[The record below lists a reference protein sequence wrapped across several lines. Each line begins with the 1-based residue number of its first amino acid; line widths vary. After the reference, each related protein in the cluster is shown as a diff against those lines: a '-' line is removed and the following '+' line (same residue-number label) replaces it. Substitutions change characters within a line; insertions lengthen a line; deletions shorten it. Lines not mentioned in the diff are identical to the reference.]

1 MKTIE
6 KIVIIAITPQKVYVI
21 TIVLVL
27 IIYVPKFI
35 VNLDGV
41 RRGDR
46 FCLDAVGKDTI
57 GLDAVGGDSA

>member
-1 MKTIE
+1 MVLE
-6 KIVIIAITPQKVYVI
+6 LFVYLPQLVY
-21 TIVLVL
+21 
-27 IIYVPKFI
+27 Y
-35 VNLDGV
+35 LDGV